1 MRWQK
6 VGTQRVAA
14 VYIFAIVLIPL
25 NCKLANSSP
34 EKTSL
39 MRYLII
45 IFIENLPF
53 KTLLYYNMYNF
64 TTVCNKANYSAL
76 IFIINKYFSNENIRQ
91 LSNANVYQ
99 EN

>member
-1 MRWQK
+1 
-6 VGTQRVAA
+6 
-14 VYIFAIVLIPL
+14 
-25 NCKLANSSP
+25 
-34 EKTSL
+34 

-53 KTLLYYNMYNF
+53 KTLLYYNIILQLF
-64 TTVCNKANYSAL
+64 AIQL
-76 IFIINKYFSNENIRQ
+76 IIQHLLIVIIKKYFSNENIRQ